1 MCEDGGMHVVDS
13 GYTPGEY
20 VETLHT
26 AEMSFGTY
34 LIPVG
39 GTDEQTPH
47 AEDEIY
53 AVARGRARIVTPT
66 GSVDVGPGSVVF
78 VPAGEEHRFV
88 EITEELALL
97 VFFAPPFRSR
107 EAP

>member
-1 MCEDGGMHVVDS
+1 MRVVEA
-13 GYTPGEY
+13 GFTPSEY
-20 VETLHT
+20 VEQLRT

-39 GTDEQTPH
+39 GVDEQTPH
-47 AEDEIY
+47 AEGEMY
-53 AVARGRARIVTPT
+53 AVTRGRARIVTPG
-66 GSVDVGPGSVVF
+66 GSADVGPGSVVF
-78 VPAGEEHRFV
+78 VAAGEEHRFV

-107 EAP
+107 E

>member
-1 MCEDGGMHVVDS
+1 MLVLDAGFTS
-13 GYTPGEY
+13 GEY
-20 VETLHT
+20 VERLRT

-39 GTDEQTPH
+39 GVDEQTPH

-53 AVARGRARIVTPT
+53 AVVRGRARIVTPDGRT
-66 GSVDVGPGSVVF
+66 EVGPGSVIF
-78 VPAGEEHRFV
+78 VAAGEEHRFV

-97 VFFAPPFRSR
+97 VFFAPPFGSR
-107 EAP
+107 E

>member
-1 MCEDGGMHVVDS
+1 MRVFEAGF
-13 GYTPGEY
+13 TPSEY
-20 VETLHT
+20 VEQLRT

-34 LIPVG
+34 VIPVG
-39 GTDEQTPH
+39 GVDKQTPH

-53 AVARGRARIVTPT
+53 AVIRGKARIVTPG
-66 GSVDVGPGSVVF
+66 GSADVGPGSVVF

-107 EAP
+107 E